1 MNAESENSKI
11 RMTYSDGQSIH
22 SVDSDIL
29 DSTPNAILD
38 GFDGMAQSLNDA
50 VGARVDADPEL
61 TRVRAERD
69 NTPWYRFRRRK
80 KLSELAMRLH
90 SEAFLRQV
98 GYLGDSLEVIDMQ
111 TFPQRETE
119 EDNKD

>member
-29 DSTPNAILD
+29 DSIPNAILD

-69 NTPWYRFRRRK
+69 NTPWCRFRRRK

-98 GYLGDSLEVIDMQ
+98 GYLGDSLDVI
-111 TFPQRETE
+111 FPQRETE